1 MKNFCS
7 DTFQSRQLSSFF
19 LIVHS
24 AHYLSPST
32 PNRQAGMY
40 SLRPW
45 AFGSKGALFAVG
57 TGTSRFVGALTR
69 EMKEN
74 PNRPII
80 VGESA
85 YKMRPWDLT
94 R

>member
-1 MKNFCS
+1 MKL
-7 DTFQSRQLSSFF
+7 Q
-19 LIVHS
+19 
-24 AHYLSPST
+24 
-32 PNRQAGMY
+32 
-40 SLRPW
+40 
-45 AFGSKGALFAVG
+45 AFGSRGALFAVG
-57 TGTSRFVGALTR
+57 TGNGKFVGALTR
-69 EMKEN
+69 EMIEN